1 MSDPRHARGSTP
13 YRRILVAL
21 FFAGVATFAQL
32 YSPQGVLPA
41 IAADVGVS
49 PATASLT
56 TSVATAGVAL
66 SVLPWAFVAER
77 IGRARAMSIAV
88 AAAAVLGVLV
98 PLAPNFELLL
108 VGRFFE
114 GVALGAIPAIAMA
127 YLSEE
132 IVAAHSPRA
141 AGVYVAGT
149 TIGGLLG
156 RVVAGPI
163 AELTNWRAG
172 VLLVAALCAAA
183 AIAFIVLI
191 PAVPRDAG
199 TGRSSTAFSV
209 FTKRLVSALRRP
221 SLLAL
226 YAHPFLLMGAF
237 VALYNYI
244 GFRLEAPPFA
254 LSTGSVSLLYFAY
267 LAGTWSSARVG
278 GWTARFGRIP
288 TLLVCL
294 AVMTG
299 GILLTIGPAVAW
311 IVAGIALATA
321 GFFAAH
327 AIVAAWVPSQAPDA
341 AGEASA
347 IYSLFYYLGSSVLG
361 WAAGLVF
368 AAAGWAATATTLAGF
383 VGAAAIIAVLSLRMG
398 APQPRNES

>member
-1 MSDPRHARGSTP
+1 MTHARHVRGSSP
-13 YRRILVAL
+13 YRRIQLAL

-41 IAADVGVS
+41 IASDIGVS

-56 TSVATAGVAL
+56 ISVATAGVAL
-66 SVLPWAFVAER
+66 AVLPWAFVAER
-77 IGRARAMSIAV
+77 IGRGRAMTIA
-88 AAAAVLGVLV
+88 AATAAVLGVLV
-98 PLAPNFELLL
+98 PLAPGFEVLL
-108 VGRFFE
+108 VGRFLE

-132 IVAAHSPRA
+132 IVADHSPHA

-163 AELTNWRAG
+163 ADLSGWRVG
-172 VLLVAALCAAA
+172 VLIVAALCAAA
-183 AIAFIVLI
+183 TVAFIVLM
-191 PAVPRDAG
+191 PPPRRHPLRDG
-199 TGRSSTAFSV
+199 SSAPLALFTA
-209 FTKRLVSALRRP
+209 RLQQALRRP
-221 SLLAL
+221 PLLAL

-254 LSTGSVSLLYFAY
+254 LTTAEVSLLYFAY
-267 LAGTWSSARVG
+267 LAGTWSSARVS

-294 AVMTG
+294 ATMAA
-299 GILLTIGPAVAW
+299 GILLTIAPAVPV
-311 IVAGIALATA
+311 IVAGIAVATA

-327 AIVAAWVPSQAPDA
+327 AVVSAWVPSQAPDA

-347 IYSLFYYLGSSVLG
+347 IYSLSYYLGSSVLG

-368 AAAGWAATATTLAGF
+368 AAAGWGPTAAALIGF
-383 VGAAAIIAVLSLRMG
+383 VGAAALIALLSLRMS
-398 APQPRNES
+398 AARP

>member
-1 MSDPRHARGSTP
+1 MTYARHARGSTP
-13 YRRILVAL
+13 YRRILLAL

-32 YSPQGVLPA
+32 DSPQGVLPA
-41 IAADVGVS
+41 IATDIGVS

-56 TSVATAGVAL
+56 ISVSTAGVAL
-66 SVLPWAFVAER
+66 SVIPWAFVAER

-88 AAAAVLGVLV
+88 AAAALLGVLV
-98 PLAPNFELLL
+98 PFAATFEILLW
-108 VGRFFE
+108 GRFLE

-127 YLSEE
+127 YLSDE
-132 IVAAHSPRA
+132 IVADHSPRA

-156 RVVAGPI
+156 RVVAGPVS
-163 AELTNWRAG
+163 ELSNWRVG
-172 VLLVAALCAAA
+172 VLLVAAVCAAV
-183 AIAFIVLI
+183 AFIVLVPRSRRDPRRDRSPTP
-191 PAVPRDAG
+191 PAVFA
-199 TGRSSTAFSV
+199 A
-209 FTKRLVSALRRP
+209 RLLSALRRP

-254 LSTGSVSLLYFAY
+254 LSTAVVSLLYFAY
-267 LAGTWSSARVG
+267 LAGTWSSAQVS

-294 AVMTG
+294 ATMAV
-299 GILLTIGPAVAW
+299 GILITISPSVPV

-347 IYSLFYYLGSSVLG
+347 IYSLSYYLGSSVLG

-368 AAAGWAATATTLAGF
+368 TA
-383 VGAAAIIAVLSLRMG
+383 VGLSLRIG
-398 APQPRNES
+398 SPRP

>member
-1 MSDPRHARGSTP
+1 MTDDGYARGSTR

-41 IAADVGVS
+41 IASDIGVS

-56 TSVATAGVAL
+56 ISVATAGVAL
-66 SVLPWAFVAER
+66 SVVPWAFVAGR
-77 IGRARAMSIAV
+77 IGRARAMSIAI
-88 AAAAVLGVLV
+88 AAAALLGVLV
-98 PLAPNFELLL
+98 PFSPTFEILLL
-108 VGRFFE
+108 GRFLE
-114 GVALGAIPAIAMA
+114 GVALGAIPAIAVA
-127 YLSEE
+127 YLSDE
-132 IVAAHSPRA
+132 IVADHSPRA

-156 RVVAGPI
+156 RVVAGPVS
-163 AELTNWRAG
+163 ELTHWRVG
-172 VLLVAALCAAA
+172 VLLVAGICAAA

-191 PAVPRDAG
+191 PPARRGAGALDRSAAPR
-199 TGRSSTAFSV
+199 AFV
-209 FTKRLVSALRRP
+209 QRFLHALRRP

-244 GFRLEAPPFA
+244 GFRLEAPPFS
-254 LSTGSVSLLYFAY
+254 LSTAVVSLLYFAY

-278 GWTARFGRIP
+278 GWTARFGRVP
-288 TLLVCL
+288 ALLACL
-294 AVMTG
+294 AAMAG
-299 GILLTIGPAVAW
+299 GILITIAPSVLA
-311 IVAGIALATA
+311 IVGGIALATA
-321 GFFAAH
+321 GFFGAH
-327 AIVAAWVPSQAPDA
+327 AIVAAWVPTQAPDA

-347 IYSLFYYLGSSVLG
+347 IYSLSYYLGSSVLG

-368 AAAGWAATATTLAGF
+368 AAGGWPATAGILVGF
-383 VGAAAIIAVLSLRMG
+383 VGVAAVIAVLSLRMRS
-398 APQPRNES
+398 ARA

>member
-1 MSDPRHARGSTP
+1 MRRYDLRPPRAR
-13 YRRILVAL
+13 VDAL
-21 FFAGVATFAQL
+21 PPHSARVEFFAGVATFAQL
-32 YSPQGVLPA
+32 DSPQGVLPA
-41 IAADVGVS
+41 IATDIGVS

-56 TSVATAGVAL
+56 ISVSTAGVAL
-66 SVLPWAFVAER
+66 SVIPWAFVAER

-88 AAAAVLGVLV
+88 AAAALLGVLV
-98 PLAPNFELLL
+98 PFAATFEILLW
-108 VGRFFE
+108 GRFLE

-127 YLSEE
+127 YLSDE
-132 IVAAHSPRA
+132 IVADHSPRA

-156 RVVAGPI
+156 RVVAGPVS
-163 AELTNWRAG
+163 ELSNWRVG
-172 VLLVAALCAAA
+172 VLLVAAVCAAV
-183 AIAFIVLI
+183 AFIVLVPRSRRDPRRDRSPTP
-191 PAVPRDAG
+191 PAVFA
-199 TGRSSTAFSV
+199 A
-209 FTKRLVSALRRP
+209 RLLSALRRP

-237 VALYNYI
+237 VAPYNYI

-254 LSTGSVSLLYFAY
+254 LSTAVVSLLYFAY
-267 LAGTWSSARVG
+267 LAGTWSSAQVS
-278 GWTARFGRIP
+278 GWTTRFGRIP

-294 AVMTG
+294 ATMAV
-299 GILLTIGPAVAW
+299 GILITISPSVPV

-347 IYSLFYYLGSSVLG
+347 IYSLSYYLGSSVLG

-368 AAAGWAATATTLAGF
+368 TA
-383 VGAAAIIAVLSLRMG
+383 VGLSLRIG
-398 APQPRNES
+398 SPRP

>member
-1 MSDPRHARGSTP
+1 MTYARHARGSTP
-13 YRRILVAL
+13 YRRILLAL

-41 IAADVGVS
+41 IAADIGVS

-56 TSVATAGVAL
+56 ISVSTAGVAL
-66 SVLPWAFVAER
+66 SVIPWAFVAER

-88 AAAAVLGVLV
+88 AAAALLGVLV
-98 PLAPNFELLL
+98 PFAPTFEILLW
-108 VGRFFE
+108 GRFLE

-127 YLSEE
+127 YLSDE
-132 IVAAHSPRA
+132 IVADHSPRA

-156 RVVAGPI
+156 RVVAGPVS
-163 AELTNWRAG
+163 ELTDWRVG
-172 VLLVAALCAAA
+172 VLLVAAVCAAA
-183 AIAFIVLI
+183 AVAFIVLI
-191 PAVPRDAG
+191 PPSRRDPRRD
-199 TGRSSTAFSV
+199 RSHTPPAAFAA
-209 FTKRLVSALRRP
+209 RLLSALRRP

-254 LSTGSVSLLYFAY
+254 LSTAVVSLLYFAY
-267 LAGTWSSARVG
+267 LTGTWSSAQVS

-294 AVMTG
+294 ATMAG
-299 GILLTIGPAVAW
+299 GILITISLSLPV

-347 IYSLFYYLGSSVLG
+347 IYSLSYYLGSSVLG

-368 AAAGWAATATTLAGF
+368 TAAGWSATAATLVAF
-383 VGAAAIIAVLSLRMG
+383 VGAAAMIAVLSLRIG
-398 APQPRNES
+398 SRRP

>member
-1 MSDPRHARGSTP
+1 MTYARHARGSTP
-13 YRRILVAL
+13 YGRILLAL

-41 IAADVGVS
+41 IAADIGVS

-56 TSVATAGVAL
+56 ISVATAGVAL

-88 AAAAVLGVLV
+88 AAAAILGVLV
-98 PLAPNFELLL
+98 PFAPTFEALL

-127 YLSEE
+127 YLSDE
-132 IVAAHSPRA
+132 IVADHSPRA

-163 AELTNWRAG
+163 ADLTSWRMG
-172 VLLVAALCAAA
+172 VLLVATLCAAA

-191 PAVPRDAG
+191 PVARRDPRRDG
-199 TGRSSTAFSV
+199 TPAPLSV
-209 FTKRLVSALRRP
+209 FAARLLAALRRP

-254 LSTGSVSLLYFAY
+254 LSTAVVSLLYFAY
-267 LAGTWSSARVG
+267 LAGTWSSAQVSR
-278 GWTARFGRIP
+278 WTARFGRIP

-294 AVMTG
+294 VTMAG
-299 GILLTIGPAVAW
+299 GILLTIATNVPV
-311 IVAGIALATA
+311 IVAGIAFATA

-347 IYSLFYYLGSSVLG
+347 IYSLSYYLGSSVLG

-368 AAAGWAATATTLAGF
+368 TAAGWSATAATLIAF
-383 VGAAAIIAVLSLRMG
+383 VCVAAIIAVLSLRMG
-398 APQPRNES
+398 SPRSRSA

>member
-1 MSDPRHARGSTP
+1 MTYARHARGSTP

-41 IAADVGVS
+41 IAEDVGVS

-56 TSVATAGVAL
+56 ISVATAGVAL

-88 AAAAVLGVLV
+88 AAAALLGVLV
-98 PLAPNFELLL
+98 PFAPTFEVLL

-114 GVALGAIPAIAMA
+114 GVALGAIPTIAMA
-127 YLSEE
+127 YLSDE
-132 IVAAHSPRA
+132 IVADHSPRA

-163 AELTNWRAG
+163 ADATSWRIG
-172 VLLVAALCAAA
+172 VLLVAAVCAAS
-183 AIAFIVLI
+183 AIAFVVLI
-191 PAVPRDAG
+191 PRARRDPRL
-199 TGRSSTAFSV
+199 GRAPTSLTV
-209 FTKRLVSALRRP
+209 FARRLLSALRRP

-254 LSTGSVSLLYFAY
+254 LSTTVVSLLYFAY
-267 LAGTWSSARVG
+267 LAGTWSAAQVG
-278 GWTARFGRIP
+278 GWTARFGRIS
-288 TLLVCL
+288 TLLACL
-294 AVMTG
+294 ATMAG
-299 GILLTIGPAVAW
+299 GILLTISPEVPV
-311 IVAGIALATA
+311 IIAGIALATA

-347 IYSLFYYLGSSVLG
+347 IYSLSYYLGSSVLG

-368 AAAGWAATATTLAGF
+368 AAAGWWATAATLAAF
-383 VGAAAIIAVLSLRMG
+383 VGGAAVIAVLSLRMG
-398 APQPRNES
+398 TPRT

>member
-1 MSDPRHARGSTP
+1 MTHARHARGSTP

-41 IAADVGVS
+41 IAGDIGVS

-56 TSVATAGVAL
+56 ISVATAGVAL

-88 AAAAVLGVLV
+88 AGAAVLGVVV
-98 PLAPNFELLL
+98 PFSPTFEILLL
-108 VGRFFE
+108 GRFFE
-114 GVALGAIPAIAMA
+114 GIALGAIPAIAMA
-127 YLSEE
+127 YLSDE
-132 IVAAHSPRA
+132 IVADHSPRA

-149 TIGGLLG
+149 TVGGLLG
-156 RVVAGPI
+156 RVVSGPV
-163 AELTNWRAG
+163 ADLANWRIG
-172 VLLVAALCAAA
+172 VLLVAGLCAAA
-183 AIAFIVLI
+183 AIAFIFLV
-191 PAVPRDAG
+191 PAPRRDPSAD
-199 TGRSSTAFSV
+199 RSPTALSV
-209 FTKRLVSALRRP
+209 FTTRLLSALRRT

-226 YAHPFLLMGAF
+226 YAHPFLLMGSF

-244 GFRLEAPPFA
+244 GFRLEAPPFSV
-254 LSTGSVSLLYFAY
+254 STAVVSLLYFAY
-267 LAGTWSSARVG
+267 LAGTWSSAQVG
-278 GWTARFGRIP
+278 AVTARFGRLP
-288 TLLVCL
+288 TLLASLVTM
-294 AVMTG
+294 AG
-299 GILLTIGPAVAW
+299 GIIATIASDVPV
-311 IVAGIALATA
+311 IVAGIVLATA

-347 IYSLFYYLGSSVLG
+347 IYSLSYYLGSSVLG

-368 AAAGWAATATTLAGF
+368 ATAGWTATATTLVAF
-383 VGAAAIIAVLSLRMG
+383 VGAAAVIAVLSLRWG
-398 APQPRNES
+398 TQRPTVS